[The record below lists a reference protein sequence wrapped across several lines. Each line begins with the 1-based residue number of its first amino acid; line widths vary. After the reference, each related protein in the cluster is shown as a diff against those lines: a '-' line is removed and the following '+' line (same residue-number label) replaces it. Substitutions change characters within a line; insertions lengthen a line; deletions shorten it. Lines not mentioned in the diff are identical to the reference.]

1 MARGQN
7 RTERGSIM
15 KTKAVRIYGEMDLR
29 LEEFELPPMQDDE
42 VIVKV
47 ISDSVCMSSYKAAM
61 QGAKHKRVPND
72 VAQNPTIIGHE
83 FCGEVVDVGAKR
95 QGMFQKGDKVALQP
109 ALNDPTDP
117 YSAPGYS
124 FRYIGGDA
132 TYVIIPAKV
141 IDLGCLLKYTGEGY
155 FYGSLS
161 EPVACIIGGFHT
173 SYHTVPGRYTH
184 TMDIK
189 MGGKMAIL
197 AGAGPMGLGAID
209 YAIHRDCHPSLLV
222 VTDVDDARL
231 ARAASIYTPE
241 DAAKFGVELHYVNT
255 GKADDPAKAL
265 RDLTGGTGYDD
276 VFVYAPVAPVVEQG
290 SAILGHDGCLN
301 FFAGPTNT
309 AFTAPFNFYNVHY
322 DNTHIAGNSGSNLDD
337 VYEAIS
343 MMSRGQIQPNSMIT
357 HVGGLDSAVDT
368 IKNLPNIP
376 GGKKLVYTHIS
387 MPMTAI
393 ADFAKLGESDPMF
406 QKLAELVEKNNGLW
420 NVEAERY
427 LLENAKPL

>member
-1 MARGQN
+1 
-7 RTERGSIM
+7 M

-83 FCGEVVDVGAKR
+83 FCGEVVEVGAKR
-95 QGMFQKGDKVALQP
+95 QGLFQKGDKVALQP

-132 TYVIIPAKV
+132 TYVIVPAKV
-141 IDLGCLLKYTGEGY
+141 IDLGCLLKYTGEGLLLWLPERA
-155 FYGSLS
+155 GRLHHRRLPHQLS
-161 EPVACIIGGFHT
+161 H
-173 SYHTVPGRYTH
+173 R
-184 TMDIK
+184 
-189 MGGKMAIL
+189 
-197 AGAGPMGLGAID
+197 AGALRPTPWTSKWAARWPFSPGQGPMGLGAID

-255 GKADDPAKAL
+255 GKTDDPAKAL

-337 VYEAIS
+337 VYGGHLDDEPRADPAQFDDHP
-343 MMSRGQIQPNSMIT
+343 RGRAGQRGR
-357 HVGGLDSAVDT
+357 H
-368 IKNLPNIP
+368 
-376 GGKKLVYTHIS
+376 H
-387 MPMTAI
+387 
-393 ADFAKLGESDPMF
+393 
-406 QKLAELVEKNNGLW
+406 QKPAQHPRRQKAGVHPHLAC
-420 NVEAERY
+420 
-427 LLENAKPL
+427 P